1 MPVETVLVGTE
12 PMIKGLHAEHRVPVS
27 LGDRSY
33 EIRIQDGLLGQLGE
47 ICQDLGLS
55 GRIAIIT
62 NSIVHTLYGRV
73 VQRALKRAGFG
84 CTTVLLP
91 DGERAKSLKWVGKI
105 MDELVVNRFERRDA
119 LLALGGG
126 VVGDVAGFAAS
137 AYLRGVPFVQVP
149 TTLVA
154 QVDSSVGG
162 KTGVNHPLG
171 KNLIGA
177 FYQPKAVVID
187 PQVLHTLP
195 KREWVAGLAE
205 VIKYGVIADKSFFE
219 YLEGH
224 VEALRNQDDAVVPV
238 MIGRCCEIKAEVVA
252 GDERESGRRR
262 ILNYGHTV
270 GHALEAWGQF
280 STWIHGEAVGIGMVQ
295 EASIGAFLG
304 SCSQEVV
311 ERQTELIREVGLPVA
326 MPKWT
331 FSDLWSGM
339 QHDKKVVRGQVNCV
353 VPQGLGQV
361 QVIPLHRADIQKWFS
376 RLRVFRPRRV
386 VRPPSAVTRTRPSR
400 KS

>member
-1 MPVETVLVGTE
+1 MSVP
-12 PMIKGLHAEHRVPVS
+12 ACEHRVPVL

-33 EIRIQDGLLGQLGE
+33 EILIRAGLLSQLGD
-47 ICQDLGLS
+47 ICQGLGLS

-62 NSIVHTLYGRV
+62 NPIVYELYGRV
-73 VQRALKRAGFG
+73 VQRALKRTGFA

-91 DGERAKSLKWVGKI
+91 DGERAKSMTWLGKI
-105 MDELVVNRFERRDA
+105 LDELVAKRFERRDA
-119 LLALGGG
+119 ILALGGG
-126 VVGDVAGFAAS
+126 VVGDVAGFAAAS
-137 AYLRGVPFVQVP
+137 YLRGVPFLQVP

-187 PQVLHTLP
+187 PHVLQTLP

-205 VIKYGVIADKSFFE
+205 VIKYGVIADRDFFE
-219 YLEGH
+219 FLEKH
-224 VEALRNQDDAVVPV
+224 VEDLRNQNETVIPGMVR
-238 MIGRCCEIKAEVVA
+238 RCCEIKAEVVA
-252 GDERESGRRR
+252 GDEREAGRRK

-270 GHALEAWGQF
+270 GHALEAWGKY
-280 STWIHGEAVGIGMVQ
+280 STWVHGEAVGIGMVQ
-295 EASIGAFLG
+295 EASIGQFLG
-304 SCSQEVV
+304 RCNREVV

-326 MPKWT
+326 MPKWR

-339 QHDKKVVRGQVNCV
+339 QHDKKVVKGQINCV
-353 VPQGLGQV
+353 IPECLGQV
-361 QVIPLHRADIQKWFS
+361 QVLPLERSDIQKWFS
-376 RLRVFRPRRV
+376 QTTMPYKQRVAGPRKRV
-386 VRPPSAVTRTRPSR
+386 LQSRPS
-400 KS
+400 KKK